1 MSKYLVTINGVNY
14 EVEVAEAGTVSPSA
28 APAAAPAPAPAAPA
42 AAPRANAEQ
51 VTCPMPGTILRVCIQ
66 PGQKVKSG
74 DLLFILEA
82 MKMENELLSPCD
94 GTVAQVHTAQGAMVK
109 SGDLLA
115 VIE

>member
-1 MSKYLVTINGVNY
+1 MSKYMVTINGVNY

-28 APAAAPAPAPAAPA
+28 AAAPTAAPAAAPA

-51 VTCPMPGTILRVCIQ
+51 VTCPMPGTILKVCVQ
-66 PGQKVKSG
+66 PGQVVKSG

-82 MKMENELLSPCD
+82 MKMENELLCPCD
-94 GTVAQVHTAQGAMVK
+94 GKVAQVNTTQGAMVK

>member
-1 MSKYLVTINGVNY
+1 MLFRS
-14 EVEVAEAGTVSPSA
+14 EVAEAGTVSQSA
-28 APAAAPAPAPAAPA
+28 APAAAPAPAPAPAPA

-51 VTCPMPGTILRVCIQ
+51 VTCPMPGTILRVCVQ

-94 GTVAQVHTAQGAMVK
+94 GTVAQVHIAQGAMVK

>member
-28 APAAAPAPAPAAPA
+28 AAPAAAPAPTPA
-42 AAPRANAEQ
+42 AAPKANAEQ
-51 VTCPMPGTILRVCIQ
+51 VTCPMPGTILKVCVQ
-66 PGQKVKSG
+66 PGQKVKAG
-74 DLLFILEA
+74 DMLFILEA

-94 GTVAQVHTAQGAMVK
+94 GTVAQVNISQGAMVK